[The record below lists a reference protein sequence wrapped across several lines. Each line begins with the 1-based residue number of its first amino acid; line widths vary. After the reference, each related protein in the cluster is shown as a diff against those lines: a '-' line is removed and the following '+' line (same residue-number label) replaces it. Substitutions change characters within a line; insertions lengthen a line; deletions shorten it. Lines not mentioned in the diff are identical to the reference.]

1 MRYLLVAA
9 LALALAGPALATPPV
24 PASREALNEALD
36 GIQSLPLPV
45 PEAGEVRIGRPADE
59 RRLNRSFLEDL
70 AAQPDWP
77 NEGIVIAAG
86 RHRLEEVAAVLDR
99 PELLACEIDTC
110 RLAAPLAVESGAV
123 LVIDGLTVRLEQR
136 AGAAIVAF
144 GDLFV
149 SLSAIEGRAGDAPA
163 TTDGT
168 AFRPFIVAYDRSR
181 TVIRGSRL
189 ASLGYDAAG
198 TTGLAVTV
206 TSRDDPPAR
215 PVLLLVGNLIEN
227 MYDGVLVRGSAEA
240 TLLRN
245 RVRASL
251 RHGIAIRDGA
261 ADGLI
266 ADNDIVGSGAMADNG
281 NGILMSRGITR
292 TAVLANRIVD
302 SAGAAVQID
311 KGAFDLTFAGN
322 ELARSGR
329 DGLVI
334 YESWSVDLQRNAIA
348 RNGRSGIRIRA
359 ADGILVA
366 ENGLTGNARAGV
378 DLQDWST
385 VTKPPNEEEAALIRP
400 TEATIEGNRFADN
413 ARGDCVVQG
422 VVTILPADGNDC

>member
-1 MRYLLVAA
+1 MRRFLV
-9 LALALAGPALATPPV
+9 LALAVAFTGPVLANPPV
-24 PASREALNEALD
+24 PASREAINEALD

-45 PEAGEVRIGRPADE
+45 PEAGEIRVGRPADE
-59 RRLNRSFLEDL
+59 RRLNRGFLEDL

-77 NEGIVIAAG
+77 DEGIVIAAG
-86 RHRLEEVAAVLDR
+86 RHRLEEVAAELRR
-99 PELLACEIDTC
+99 PELLACGDDTC
-110 RLAAPLAVESGAV
+110 RLAAPLAVENGAV

-168 AFRPFIVAYDRSR
+168 TFRPFVVAYDRSR

-189 ASLGYDAAG
+189 TALGYDAAG

-215 PVLLLVGNLIEN
+215 PVLQLVGNLIEN
-227 MYDGVLVRGSAEA
+227 MYDGVQVRGAAEA

-245 RVRASL
+245 RIRASL
-251 RHGIAIRDGA
+251 RHGIAVRDGA
-261 ADGLI
+261 ADSLI
-266 ADNDIVGSGAMADNG
+266 ADNDIVGSGTAVDSG
-281 NGILMSRGITR
+281 NGLLMSRGITR
-292 TAVLANRIVD
+292 TSVLANRIVD
-302 SAGAAVQID
+302 SAGAAIQID
-311 KGAFDLTFAGN
+311 KGGFDLTFAGN

-329 DGLVI
+329 DGLVL

-359 ADGILVA
+359 ADGILVS
-366 ENGLTGNARAGV
+366 ENGLTGNARAGIE
-378 DLQDWST
+378 LQDWST
-385 VTKPPNEEEAALIRP
+385 VSKPPSEEEAALIRP
-400 TEATIEGNRFADN
+400 TEATVKGNRFTDN
-413 ARGDCVVQG
+413 AKGNCLVQG
-422 VVTILPADGNDC
+422 VVTVLPEEGNDC

>member
-1 MRYLLVAA
+1 MA
-9 LALALAGPALATPPV
+9 LALALAGPALATPPA
-24 PASREALNEALD
+24 PASRETLNAALE

-59 RRLNRSFLEDL
+59 RRLNRSFLEDM

-77 NEGIVIAAG
+77 DEGIVIAAG
-86 RHRLEEVAAVLDR
+86 QHRLEEVAAALDR
-99 PELLACEIDTC
+99 PDLLACEPDSC
-110 RLAAPLAVESGAV
+110 RLAAPLAVENGAV
-123 LVIDGLTVRLEQR
+123 LVIDGLTVRLEQG

-149 SLSAIEGRAGDAPA
+149 SLATVEGRAGEAPA
-163 TTDGT
+163 ATDGS
-168 AFRPFIVAYDRSR
+168 AFRPFIVAYNGSR

-189 ASLGYDAAG
+189 ASLGYDASG

-215 PVLLLVGNLIEN
+215 PVLQLVGNLIEN
-227 MYDGVLVRGSAEA
+227 MYDGVQVRGAAEA

-251 RHGIAIRDGA
+251 RHGIAVRDGA

-281 NGILMSRGITR
+281 NGLLLSRGITR
-292 TAVLANRIVD
+292 MAVLANRIVD
-302 SAGAAVQID
+302 SAGAAVQVD

-322 ELARSGR
+322 ELAGSGR
-329 DGLVI
+329 DGLVL

-366 ENGLTGNARAGV
+366 ENSLTGNARAGV

-385 VTKPPNEEEAALIRP
+385 VTKAPSEEEAALIRP

-413 ARGDCVVQG
+413 AKGDCVMQG
-422 VVTILPADGNDC
+422 VVTILPAEGNDC

>member
-1 MRYLLVAA
+1 MRRFLVLA

-24 PASREALNEALD
+24 PASRDAINEALD
-36 GIQSLPLPV
+36 GIQSLPLPL
-45 PEAGEVRIGRPADE
+45 PEAGELRVGRPADE
-59 RRLNRSFLEDL
+59 RRLNRGFLEDL

-77 NEGIVIAAG
+77 DQGIVIAAG
-86 RHRLEEVAAVLDR
+86 RYRLEDVATELDR
-99 PELLACEIDTC
+99 PELLACETDTC
-110 RLAAPLAVESGAV
+110 RLAAPRAVEHGAV
-123 LVIDGLTVRLEQR
+123 LVIEGLTVELEQR

-144 GDLFV
+144 GDLFI

-163 TTDGT
+163 TTDGE
-168 AFRPFIVAYDRSR
+168 AFRPFIVAFDRSR

-189 ASLGYDAAG
+189 ASLGYDGNGA
-198 TTGLAVTV
+198 TGLTVTV

-215 PVLLLVGNLIEN
+215 PVLQLVGNLIEG
-227 MYDGVLVRGSAEA
+227 MYDGVQVRGAAEA

-245 RVRASL
+245 RIRASL
-251 RHGIAIRDGA
+251 RHGIAIRDGT

-281 NGILMSRGITR
+281 NGLLLSRGITR
-292 TAVLANRIVD
+292 TAVLANRIID
-302 SAGAAVQID
+302 SAGAGIQID
-311 KGAFDLTFAGN
+311 KGAFDLTLAGN

-329 DGLVI
+329 DGLVL

-348 RNGRSGIRIRA
+348 QNGRSGIRIRA
-359 ADGILVA
+359 ADGILVS
-366 ENGLTGNARAGV
+366 ENGLTGNARAGI

-385 VTKPPNEEEAALIRP
+385 VTKPPSEEEAALIRP
-400 TEATIEGNRFADN
+400 TEVTVKGNRFADN

-422 VVTILPADGNDC
+422 VVTILPAEGSDC